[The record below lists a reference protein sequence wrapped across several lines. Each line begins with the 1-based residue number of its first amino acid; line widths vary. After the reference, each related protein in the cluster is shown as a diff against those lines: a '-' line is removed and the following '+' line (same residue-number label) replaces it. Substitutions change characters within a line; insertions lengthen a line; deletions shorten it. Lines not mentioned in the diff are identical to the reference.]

1 MDTISGHLPPSRP
14 SPLKGEGVE
23 HTKTS
28 YKIVIPARYAS
39 SRLPGKPLREI
50 AGKPM
55 IQHTYEQALQ
65 SQADEVVIATDDQR
79 IFSAAQQFSADVVM
93 TSATHASGTERLAEV
108 VDKKAWADDT
118 IIVNVQ
124 GDEPLVAA
132 RHIELVAQ
140 ALEQFKRAGLSTL
153 AAPIHRW
160 TELSDPHIVK
170 VVMDH
175 QGYALYFSRAVI
187 PWARDDFSP
196 QPSAQDF
203 VLPETGGWY
212 RHIGMYAY
220 RAATLKQYTRLKPC
234 MLETNESLEQLR
246 ILYHGIPIHVTLTHD
261 QPGHGVDVESDLAK
275 VEALLKKT
283 TE

>member
-1 MDTISGHLPPSRP
+1 MSTKRSR
-14 SPLKGEGVE
+14 
-23 HTKTS
+23 
-28 YKIVIPARYAS
+28 YKIIIPARYAS
-39 SRLPGKPLREI
+39 TRLPGKPLREI

-65 SQADEVVIATDDQR
+65 SLADEVVIATDDPR
-79 IFSAAQQFSADVVM
+79 IFSTAQQFSADVVM
-93 TSATHASGTERLAEV
+93 TSAAHTSGTERLAEV
-108 VDKKAWADDT
+108 VEKKAWADDT

-132 RHIELVAQ
+132 QHIELVAQ
-140 ALEQFKRAGLSTL
+140 ALEQFDRAGMSTL
-153 AAPIHRW
+153 AAPVNLW

-187 PWARDDFSP
+187 PWDRDGFST
-196 QPSAQDF
+196 QQFNQDY
-203 VLPETGGWY
+203 VLPDMGGWF

-220 RAATLKQYTRLKPC
+220 RAATLKQYITLQTC
-234 MLETNESLEQLR
+234 MLEITESLEQLR
-246 ILYHGIPIHVTLTHD
+246 VLYHGIPIHVTVTND
-261 QPGHGVDVESDLAK
+261 EPSHGVDVESDLVK

-283 TE
+283 SST